1 MQITTKLHGILQD
14 YRPPHAN
21 GRAFELSLEAG
32 ATVRSV
38 VEQLGV
44 PPGALYLAFLNKEQ
58 VHLDSPLEE
67 GGSLWLF
74 PPVAGG

>member
-14 YRPPHAN
+14 YRPSGAH
-21 GRAFELSLEAG
+21 GRVFEMSLEEG
-32 ATVRSV
+32 ATVRHV
-38 VEQLGV
+38 VEHLGV

-58 VHLDSPLEE
+58 VQMDSPLEE

-74 PPVAGG
+74 PPMAGG